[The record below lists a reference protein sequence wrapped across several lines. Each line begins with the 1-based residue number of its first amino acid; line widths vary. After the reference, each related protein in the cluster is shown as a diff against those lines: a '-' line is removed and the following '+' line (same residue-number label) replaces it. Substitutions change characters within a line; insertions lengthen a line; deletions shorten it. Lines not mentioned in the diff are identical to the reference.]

1 MNMAKKVKVDENC
14 KCMICG
20 QSAVVPL
27 LTFNRNTKDL
37 NWVKHPKYGECHN
50 ENCGKEE

>member
-1 MNMAKKVKVDENC
+1 MAKKVKVDESH
-14 KCMICG
+14 KCTVCG
-20 QSAVVPL
+20 EYAAVPL

-37 NWVKHPKYGECHN
+37 NWVKQPKYGTCYN

>member
-1 MNMAKKVKVDENC
+1 MNMGKRVKVDENC
-14 KCMICG
+14 KCTVCG
-20 QSAVVPL
+20 EYAAVPL

-37 NWVKHPKYGECHN
+37 NWVKHPKYGECYN